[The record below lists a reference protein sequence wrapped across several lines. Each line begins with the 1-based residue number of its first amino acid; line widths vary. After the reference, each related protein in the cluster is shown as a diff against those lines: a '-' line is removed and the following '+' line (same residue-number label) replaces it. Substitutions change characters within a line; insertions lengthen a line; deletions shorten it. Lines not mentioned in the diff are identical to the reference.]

1 MITLIR
7 DVGSSGCVFNR
18 EGCNIVK
25 LPAILL
31 LFCATQYLFPFH
43 SANCASVLG
52 MGGTPQAVWS
62 VLSMF
67 SDS

>member
-1 MITLIR
+1 MTTLIR
-7 DVGSSGCVFNR
+7 DVGSFGCVFNQ

-25 LPAILL
+25 LPAILQ
-31 LFCATQYLFPFH
+31 LFCITQYLFPFN

-52 MGGTPQAVWS
+52 MGGTPQAVRS
-62 VLSMF
+62 VLSAF